1 MLHACPGASMNGA
14 FGSVGILNGL
24 SGNRQR
30 DCARPTFLNPTH
42 HQCMGF
48 VVWSPQLHW
57 LLSCGNRPA
66 AWISFSSFQQLY
78 WLQSSLRTVYSLH
91 CIQCGCRRNVDWKI
105 SVAIFS
111 IFVSTSKR
119 LLFSKVRNPIPLAY
133 GGFIQCITKILES
146 SKSYTCKIYVSNIGA
161 YPCQTSIIV

>member
-1 MLHACPGASMNGA
+1 MPALVLVWTVLLAQWVYSMGW
-14 FGSVGILNGL
+14 VGIGNVTVRGPHFSIQPITSAWVSLFGPHNSIGCYLVGIARLHGFRFPL
-24 SGNRQR
+24 S
-30 DCARPTFLNPTH
+30 
-42 HQCMGF
+42 
-48 VVWSPQLHW
+48 
-57 LLSCGNRPA
+57 
-66 AWISFSSFQQLY
+66 SS
-78 WLQSSLRTVYSLH
+78 SIVYSLH